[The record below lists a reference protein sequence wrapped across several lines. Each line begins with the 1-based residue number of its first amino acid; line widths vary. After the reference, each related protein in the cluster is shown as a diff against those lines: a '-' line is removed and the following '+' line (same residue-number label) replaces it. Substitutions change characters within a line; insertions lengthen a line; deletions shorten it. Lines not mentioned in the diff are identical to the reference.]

1 MVSGEIGDMTGG
13 KGCGALVARR
23 QWRGP
28 EHSRRLPPLPS
39 APMFSLPKRWT
50 TKNDEKELNYFL
62 VKRCDQVAPSYESL
76 KTNSVCSPWEMKN
89 TLSRKAKKN
98 SLMSKILKRTEKGES
113 VLIGGRKKSPNLV
126 CI

>member
-28 EHSRRLPPLPS
+28 QHSRRLPPLPS
-39 APMFSLPKRWT
+39 APMFNLPKRWT

-76 KTNSVCSPWEMKN
+76 KTDSVCSRLEMKN
-89 TLSRKAKKN
+89 TLSRKAKN

-113 VLIGGRKKSPNLV
+113 VLIV
-126 CI
+126 D

>member
-39 APMFSLPKRWT
+39 APMFNLPKRWT
-50 TKNDEKELNYFL
+50 TKNDEKKTLAKVELL
-62 VKRCDQVAPSYESL
+62 LGQKVRP
-76 KTNSVCSPWEMKN
+76 
-89 TLSRKAKKN
+89 
-98 SLMSKILKRTEKGES
+98 
-113 VLIGGRKKSPNLV
+113 GGA
-126 CI
+126 IF